1 LKPYLEDLDLIEEEM
16 NEQEDVETTT
26 DELDETEP
34 VVIEVAVT
42 VEPYE
47 LINKS
52 YRQDK
57 INAVVRKLEAEFDN
71 IADEY
76 GLTDPLAEFKE
87 MDAAIEEAWRSA
99 NNERSREFEA
109 LRRAERERQ
118 ETEAALKRQAIE
130 DADAAN
136 RNTISDA
143 LRGSKWNHKQ
153 RADIADAIIKS
164 KDREGDLNSF
174 TYYYGDVTGE
184 DYETCDQLAKDLSA
198 VLTAVDKLLIIAS
211 KQP

>member
-16 NEQEDVETTT
+16 NEQEDLETTT

-76 GLTDPLAEFKE
+76 GVTDPLAEFKE

-99 NNERSREFEA
+99 NNVRSREFEA

-153 RADIADAIIKS
+153 RADITDAIIKS